1 MAQYNHNANHYEPDG
16 YAGGYEGGFDGEPG
30 FGPHGGEGEG
40 EGAYDDADAV
50 YEAGAGYG
58 GEPGGYGAEPA
69 GFGGGGGGGVDPAGY
84 GPGNIG
90 YGTPYDSY
98 QGPAGPNYDH
108 YSQEKR
114 MLASVLAEAVI
125 KLAEEKIGALITI
138 ERNVSL
144 NEYTDLGVKID
155 GEVTSQLLQSIF
167 IKSSPLHDGAVIIR
181 LNRIECASTYFPLTN
196 KKISSQFGSRHRAAI
211 GISEQ
216 TDAVSVIVSE
226 TNGSVSI
233 ARSGKFLQVENLNNL
248 FRILYDE
255 LASTKEMV

>member
-1 MAQYNHNANHYEPDG
+1 MSVLPLNIISTVISADIGTVIAEI
-16 YAGGYEGGFDGEPG
+16 AVL
-30 FGPHGGEGEG
+30 FGITISLLMTILILIVMNTFIRGKKVWWTTRNKSHMKLL
-40 EGAYDDADAV
+40 A
-50 YEAGAGYG
+50 
-58 GEPGGYGAEPA
+58 
-69 GFGGGGGGGVDPAGY
+69 
-84 GPGNIG
+84 
-90 YGTPYDSY
+90 TS
-98 QGPAGPNYDH
+98 
-108 YSQEKR
+108 EKR

-155 GEVTSQLLQSIF
+155 SEVTSQLLQSIF
-167 IKSSPLHDGAVIIR
+167 IKGSPLHDGAVIIR
-181 LNRIECASTYFPLTN
+181 LGRIECASTYFPLTN

-248 FRILYDE
+248 VRTLYDE
-255 LASTKEMV
+255 LASTKEMVQQV